1 METPSG
7 VALSLWAHI
16 LVPLSL
22 GTLVARITKE
32 EVRTWYSR
40 LRKPAWTP
48 PPPVFGIVWPL
59 LYVLMGTASWMLFR
73 SPASHLRTVALGF
86 YIAGL
91 LGNLSY
97 QIIFMKAHALKTSCA
112 SVAMQL
118 VFTVGCALASLAI
131 QPLVATIL
139 APLIAWQLFALYL
152 AVAIAVKNADQP
164 AAEAKEEKT
173 LSPRG
178 DTGTASHL
186 REAVGTPVQKK
197 KE

>member
-1 METPSG
+1 M
-7 VALSLWAHI
+7 SLWAHI

-40 LRKPAWTP
+40 LKKPAWTP

-118 VFTVGCALASLAI
+118 VFTVGCALASLAM
-131 QPLVATIL
+131 IL
-139 APLIAWQLFALYL
+139 FFFGSSSPSISRWLSLSRTQISRLRRQRRRRPCPRRAGTQAPRLLC
-152 AVAIAVKNADQP
+152 VR
-164 AAEAKEEKT
+164 
-173 LSPRG
+173 LSARL
-178 DTGTASHL
+178 S
-186 REAVGTPVQKK
+186 RRKRSRR
-197 KE
+197 